1 MTTDPIADMLTRIR
15 NAALAKYQKVDIPCS
30 RIKRKIVKLLEDNNF
45 IRGFTIIE
53 DNKQDTLRVYLRYDR
68 GGRSL
73 ISGMKRI
80 SRPGLRYYVRSDQI
94 PWVYSGH
101 GIAIISTSSGLMT
114 DREARQK
121 KVGGEVLCQ
130 VW

>member
-15 NAALAKYQKVDIPCS
+15 NAALAKYRKVDIPCS
-30 RIKRKIVKLLEDNNF
+30 RLKRKLVKILEDNNF
-45 IRGFTIIE
+45 IRGFTILE
-53 DNKQDTLRVYLRYDR
+53 DDKQDILRVYLRYDR
-68 GGRSL
+68 DGRSL
-73 ISGMKRI
+73 ISGLKRI
-80 SRPGLRYYVRSDQI
+80 SRPGLRKYIKNDKV

-101 GIAIISTSSGLMT
+101 GIAIISTSSGIMT

-121 KVGGEVLCQ
+121 KVGGEVLCY

>member
-15 NAALAKYQKVDIPCS
+15 NAALAKYRKVDIPCS
-30 RIKRKIVKLLEDNNF
+30 RLKRKLVKILEDNNF
-45 IRGFTIIE
+45 IRGFTILE
-53 DNKQDTLRVYLRYDR
+53 DDKQDILRVYLRYDR
-68 GGRSL
+68 EGRSL
-73 ISGMKRI
+73 ITGLRRI
-80 SRPGLRYYVRSDQI
+80 SRPGLRKYIKNDKV

-101 GIAIISTSSGLMT
+101 GIAIISTSSGVMT

-121 KVGGEVLCQ
+121 KVGGEVLCY